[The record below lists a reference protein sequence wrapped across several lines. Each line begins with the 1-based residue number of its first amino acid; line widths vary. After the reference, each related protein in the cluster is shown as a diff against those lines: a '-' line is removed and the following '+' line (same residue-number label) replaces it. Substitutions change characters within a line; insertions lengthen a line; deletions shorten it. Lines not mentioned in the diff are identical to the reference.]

1 MRKSYSGISRNT
13 LVFEKRDRTYTARR
27 RKNQI
32 KQRSDAGTLRGW
44 AFLAT
49 QPKEFDFGKRKN
61 NGIKCYLTTFQAG
74 ALAHR
79 EPSLSK
85 ERQAFAKCQHLL
97 SLTESENSLFYSIPA
112 KDACSIKMCQG
123 SESKER
129 MMKEAGLKET
139 KDTQQLNAKD
149 NLGLGPGGKLLLL
162 RTLLGN
168 LNMDCGLDNNIL

>member
-1 MRKSYSGISRNT
+1 MCAVLICSIYGN
-13 LVFEKRDRTYTARR
+13 
-27 RKNQI
+27 
-32 KQRSDAGTLRGW
+32 
-44 AFLAT
+44 
-49 QPKEFDFGKRKN
+49 
-61 NGIKCYLTTFQAG
+61 
-74 ALAHR
+74 
-79 EPSLSK
+79 
-85 ERQAFAKCQHLL
+85 LL
-97 SLTESENSLFYSIPA
+97 CWIESENSLFYSIPA